1 MHLLIPHASALSPA
15 CAQTLSDLALPH
27 LTELLGRLDR
37 QAVHGGDE
45 YLLSTPHERALAA
58 ALGLH
63 GEDGALPLAAV
74 AAAGDGIAVGDFA
87 WGLLTPAHW
96 QVGREFVTLANPSA
110 LALDEAESRALFERV
125 RGLFESEGFQLR
137 WGAPLRWYAAHD
149 CLDALPCASID
160 RVIGRNVDL
169 WLQTDTARFPHAGLV
184 RRLQNEVQMLLYT
197 DPLTD
202 QREAQGLLPV
212 NSFWLSGCGRFQ
224 QGSRPAIIDLLV
236 DDRLREPML
245 AEDWEAWAAAWRAL
259 DAGPLADL
267 LQAIALDHETVALTV
282 CGERSA
288 QTLAYAPRT
297 LWRRLQR
304 HWQPVDAAGWL
315 EAL

>member
-15 CAQTLSDLALPH
+15 CAQTLSDLALPN

-37 QAVHGGDE
+37 QTSFDGDE
-45 YLLSTPHERALAA
+45 YLLSPPHERALAA
-58 ALGLH
+58 HLGLR
-63 GEDGALPLAAV
+63 GDDGALPWAAR
-74 AAAGDGIAVGDFA
+74 AAAADGIDVGDLA
-87 WGLLTPAHW
+87 WGQLTPVHW
-96 QVGREFVTLANPSA
+96 QVGRDYVTLANPATLA
-110 LALDEAESRALFERV
+110 LAEAESRALFERV
-125 RGLFESEGFQLR
+125 RELFESEGFTLR

-149 CLDALPCASID
+149 SLDGLPCASID
-160 RVIGRNVDL
+160 RVIGRNIDL
-169 WLQTDTARFPHAGLV
+169 WLQTDTARFPQAGLI

-202 QREAQGLLPV
+202 QREAKGLPPV
-212 NSFWLSGCGRFQ
+212 NSFWLSGCGRAQ
-224 QGSRPAIIDLLV
+224 PVAEAAGLRI

-245 AEDWEAWAAAWRAL
+245 AENWEAWVEAWRAL
-259 DAGPLADL
+259 DAGPLGEL
-267 LQAIALDHETVALTV
+267 LGALRRGDAGVALTL

-288 QTLAYAPRT
+288 QTLAAAPRN

-304 HWQPVDAAGWL
+304 HWQPVDAARWL